1 MKSRLATIAI
11 AAGLIAAA
19 CTKPDAA
26 PSTDSAARADS
37 MANMPGMGASSGGAM
52 AMAQALEAQMKAA
65 KGVLPDSL
73 RALLPGHRQA
83 TANLIA
89 AFGKEMR
96 DMNMAADAAW
106 TATVDSLRNDL
117 RTMPDLD
124 AASLQSLMPRHEARV
139 TRLIQMHETMM
150 KNMKI

>member
-1 MKSRLATIAI
+1 MKNLTAAITIAASVI
-11 AAGLIAAA
+11 TAA
-19 CTKPDAA
+19 CTKPDAGA
-26 PSTDSAARADS
+26 STDSVARADS
-37 MANMPGMGASSGGAM
+37 MANMPGMRPSTGGAM
-52 AMAQALEAQMKAA
+52 AMAEALEAQLKAA
-65 KGVLPDSL
+65 RGVSADSL
-73 RALLPGHRQA
+73 GALLPAHRQA

-124 AASLQSLMPRHEARV
+124 AASLQSLMPRHEARI
-139 TRLIQMHETMM
+139 TRLIQMHQAMM
-150 KNMKI
+150 KNMKM